1 MTGYKVG
8 DVVRV
13 IDPFYSLRV
22 GKIFEVCEV
31 RENGVLV
38 NDDEQDKLFFYNE
51 SIELVGRSYKMGEEE
66 IIKNADLIIK
76 FADENVGADKP
87 SKESKESSVRRD
99 CLEEAI
105 RCVCSDRNNQ
115 YGEPEN
121 AFTRVANLWEV
132 YTGYNY
138 TAEDVAIMLAL
149 LKIGRIKDGVYKADN
164 YIDLAGYA
172 ACAMECCV
180 NEVETENDR

>member
-1 MTGYKVG
+1 VSEYKVG
-8 DVVRV
+8 DVVKV

-38 NDDEQDKLFFYNE
+38 NDDEQDKLFFYNK
-51 SIELVGRSYKMGEEE
+51 SIELAERSCKMGEEE
-66 IIKNADLIIK
+66 TIKNVDLIIK
-76 FADENVGADKP
+76 FADENVGAD
-87 SKESKESSVRRD
+87 STSTESSPRKA

-105 RCVCSDRNNQ
+105 KCVCQDRNTQ

-121 AFTRVANLWEV
+121 AFTRVANLWKA
-132 YTGYNY
+132 YTGHNY

-149 LKIGRIKDGVYKADN
+149 LKIGRIKDGLPKKDN

-172 ACAMECCV
+172 ACAMECCM
-180 NEVETENDR
+180 NEHKVETENV